1 MKLSNLFILL
11 AVIPAITNAETGDTS
26 MKMERSFGVL
36 RNLPSC
42 KAVQYKDTNRSIPEW
57 FLTKAKELESRNPS
71 YPAKT
76 EMRYIDN
83 LPINFDINMDFSIVN
98 NRISY
103 CESQVE
109 RFLKAAEKAVD
120 ENLKNSGK
128 LGYVPYDISRF
139 IQDAYKM
146 LSE

>member
-11 AVIPAITNAETGDTS
+11 AVIPAVTNAETGDAS

-42 KAVQYKDTNRSIPEW
+42 KAVQYKDTNKSIPEW
-57 FLTKAKELESRNPS
+57 FLTKAKELESRNPN
-71 YPAKT
+71 YPTQT

-83 LPINFDINMDFSIVN
+83 LPINFDINMDFSIVE
-98 NRISY
+98 NRILY
-103 CESQVE
+103 CESQAE
-109 RFLKAAEKAVD
+109 RFLKAVEKAVK
-120 ENLKNSGK
+120 ENLKNSGTI
-128 LGYVPYDISRF
+128 GYIPYDISRF
-139 IQDAYKM
+139 IQDAYEM